1 MTNRHTQKSLNS
13 DSHTDTQ
20 KSTKTYNPT
29 VTWYRDWE
37 KLESPAYEKL
47 SKFKA
52 TDRSFVTMRTGRD
65 NQMYNLTEGFNL
77 KKFDQGFSRT
87 TRKGRQN
94 SEFDAFLAYRLAEK
108 KVQYKQF
115 KKMQDD

>member
-1 MTNRHTQKSLNS
+1 MTNRPTKKSLNS
-13 DSHTDTQ
+13 DSFTDTV
-20 KSTKTYNPT
+20 KSTTTYNPT

-52 TDRSFVTMRTGRD
+52 TDRCFVTMRTGRD

-87 TRKGRQN
+87 TRKSRQN
-94 SEFDAFLAYRLAEK
+94 SEFDAFLAHRLAEK
-108 KVQYKQF
+108 KDQYLKY
-115 KKMQDD
+115 KKMQDE